1 MDQDRPIK
9 RIGAGLVKVAIFE
22 IAERPWG
29 WLSTNATEAD
39 DRVFV
44 GSREWRALQSGKPLN
59 ARNGQSNAKQSA
71 LQSRYRQR

>member
-1 MDQDRPIK
+1 MTDADQSSKTPTPL
-9 RIGAGLVKVAIFE
+9 AKVAIFE

-44 GSREWRALQSGKPLN
+44 GSREWRALQSKQSNPKQSAKPLN
-59 ARNGQSNAKQSA
+59 AR
-71 LQSRYRQR
+71 YQRR